1 MVNDITI
8 TYWFFGKFAS
18 MNDIRRKCYPMMDL
32 SKFIYIKIILRGVV
46 VEFVA
51 NLCPRKNNFVYGQF
65 KIRKIT
71 LFMILFSLHLMLYT
85 WFKTLKTQLK
95 EKLLLLL
102 LLWKVK
108 YYNKW
113 YSTYTLK
120 NLNLFG
126 WHQTIQVWNY
136 NYVRDRAPSPL
147 F

>member
-1 MVNDITI
+1 MVDDITI

-18 MNDIRRKCYPMMDL
+18 MKDIRRKYYPMMDL

-71 LFMILFSLHLMLYT
+71 LFMTLFSLHLMIQT

-113 YSTYTLK
+113 YSTYALK

-126 WHQTIQVWNY
+126 WHQAIQVWNC
-136 NYVRDRAPSPL
+136 NYVRDRAPGPL

>member
-1 MVNDITI
+1 MVDDITI

-18 MNDIRRKCYPMMDL
+18 MKDIRRKCYPMMDL

-102 LLWKVK
+102 LL
-108 YYNKW
+108 
-113 YSTYTLK
+113 L
-120 NLNLFG
+120 LL
-126 WHQTIQVWNY
+126 
-136 NYVRDRAPSPL
+136 
-147 F
+147 